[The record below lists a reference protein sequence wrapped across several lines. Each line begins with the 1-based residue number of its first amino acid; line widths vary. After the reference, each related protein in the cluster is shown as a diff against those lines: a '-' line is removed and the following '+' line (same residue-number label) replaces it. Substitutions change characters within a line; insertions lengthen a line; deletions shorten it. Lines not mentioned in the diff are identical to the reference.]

1 MRKTSIFFIAI
12 SLLMLS
18 SSVLANN
25 ATEKSAV
32 IFFEKYIS
40 LGDNFDEAV
49 ADLYS
54 DNAKIS
60 AIRRYPNGLKKV
72 MEIDGSKWKFLVK
85 KSMPLGKARGDIS
98 KFTNIKIT
106 LKGTKAKIKAD
117 RYSELKCYVDRGYY
131 MVIERD
137 KSGNYLIVEEYMETQ
152 PQSDC

>member
-1 MRKTSIFFIAI
+1 MIFIVI
-12 SLLMLS
+12 SLLMFS

-40 LGDNFDEAV
+40 LGENFDEAV

-54 DNAKIS
+54 DSAKIS
-60 AIRRYPNGLKKV
+60 AYRRYPHGLKRA
-72 MEIDGSKWKFLVK
+72 MELDGSKWKILIE

-98 KFTNIKIT
+98 KFSNIKIT
-106 LKGTKAKIKAD
+106 LDGTKAKIKAD
-117 RYSELKCYVDRGYY
+117 RYSELKCYVDSGYY